1 MTAWLSEVLKRSV
14 STSVSCAAQSLSTQP
29 GVCGTGVTTLNPK
42 IDKGRRKHSKKFSEF
57 EKTLF
62 KQIVLN
68 YPVIEN
74 KQHDSGTENKKVA
87 AWISILN
94 EFNSSEKVTKRTLKQ
109 FQVLWKNIKI
119 NLKKTTAAT
128 RQERFKTGGG
138 LPVPPDT
145 EELGDL
151 LAGIIE
157 SLQPLEGIQDDDHL
171 DSSDDLIL
179 TQDLGGAENSQDAQM
194 NPAAAST
201 NMQQHPVSCSSI
213 SQHPA
218 VSNPGSRSRGKRM
231 TIHEKLAIEFHERK
245 LQYLKEE
252 HEVKMKILHLELS
265 MKERDMKQ
273 QQCQLSLE
281 QNLS

>member
-1 MTAWLSEVLKRSV
+1 M
-14 STSVSCAAQSLSTQP
+14 
-29 GVCGTGVTTLNPK
+29 
-42 IDKGRRKHSKKFSEF
+42 DKGRRKRSKNFSEF

-62 KQIVLN
+62 KQIVSN

-74 KQHDSGTENKKVA
+74 KQHDSGTENKKKK

-94 EFNSSEKVTKRTLKQ
+94 EFNSNEKVTKRTLQ
-109 FQVLWKNIKI
+109 QVQVLWKNIKI

-157 SLQPLEGIQDDDHL
+157 SQQPLEGIPDDDHL

-179 TQDLGGAENSQDAQM
+179 TQDLGGHREQSRCSNESSSSQHQHT
-194 NPAAAST
+194 AAS
-201 NMQQHPVSCSSI
+201 S
-213 SQHPA
+213 
-218 VSNPGSRSRGKRM
+218 
-231 TIHEKLAIEFHERK
+231 L
-245 LQYLKEE
+245 LQ
-252 HEVKMKILHLELS
+252 
-265 MKERDMKQ
+265 
-273 QQCQLSLE
+273 
-281 QNLS
+281 

>member
-1 MTAWLSEVLKRSV
+1 MSCNKNYVMTFIVEVE
-14 STSVSCAAQSLSTQP
+14 C
-29 GVCGTGVTTLNPK
+29 N
-42 IDKGRRKHSKKFSEF
+42 
-57 EKTLF
+57 
-62 KQIVLN
+62 
-68 YPVIEN
+68 
-74 KQHDSGTENKKVA
+74 
-87 AWISILN
+87 
-94 EFNSSEKVTKRTLKQ
+94 
-109 FQVLWKNIKI
+109 
-119 NLKKTTAAT
+119 AT
-128 RQERFKTGGG
+128 FFFPYK
-138 LPVPPDT
+138 
-145 EELGDL
+145 
-151 LAGIIE
+151 
-157 SLQPLEGIQDDDHL
+157 
-171 DSSDDLIL
+171 DDLIL
-179 TQDLGGAENSQDAQM
+179 TQDLGGAGNSQDAQM

>member
-1 MTAWLSEVLKRSV
+1 M
-14 STSVSCAAQSLSTQP
+14 
-29 GVCGTGVTTLNPK
+29 
-42 IDKGRRKHSKKFSEF
+42 DKGRRKRSKNFSEF

-62 KQIVLN
+62 KQIASN

-74 KQHDSGTENKKVA
+74 KQHDSGTENKKK

-94 EFNSSEKVTKRTLKQ
+94 EFNSNEKVTKRTLQ
-109 FQVLWKNIKI
+109 QVQVLWKNIKI

-128 RQERFKTGGG
+128 RQERFKTDGG

-151 LAGIIE
+151 LAGITE
-157 SLQPLEGIQDDDHL
+157 SQQPLEGIPDDDHL

-179 TQDLGGAENSQDAQM
+179 TQDLRGTGNSQDAQM

-252 HEVKMKILHLELS
+252 HEVKMKILHLDLS

>member
-1 MTAWLSEVLKRSV
+1 MDKGQRKRSK
-14 STSVSCAAQSLSTQP
+14 
-29 GVCGTGVTTLNPK
+29 N
-42 IDKGRRKHSKKFSEF
+42 FSEF

-62 KQIVLN
+62 KQILSN
-68 YPVIEN
+68 NPVIEN
-74 KQHDSGTENKKVA
+74 KQHDSGTENKKKK

-94 EFNSSEKVTKRTLKQ
+94 EFNSNEKVTKRTLQ
-109 FQVLWKNIKI
+109 QV
-119 NLKKTTAAT
+119 
-128 RQERFKTGGG
+128 QRFKTGGG

-157 SLQPLEGIQDDDHL
+157 SQQPLEGIPDDDHL
-171 DSSDDLIL
+171 DSS
-179 TQDLGGAENSQDAQM
+179 GNSQDAQM

-213 SQHPA
+213 SPDPA
-218 VSNPGSRSRGKRM
+218 VSNPGSRSRGKTM
-231 TIHEKLAIEFHERK
+231 TIHEKLSIEFHESR

-281 QNLS
+281 QNLN

>member
-1 MTAWLSEVLKRSV
+1 MDKDKRKRSK
-14 STSVSCAAQSLSTQP
+14 
-29 GVCGTGVTTLNPK
+29 N
-42 IDKGRRKHSKKFSEF
+42 FSEF

-62 KQIVLN
+62 KQIVSN

-74 KQHDSGTENKKVA
+74 KQHDSGTENKKKK

-94 EFNSSEKVTKRTLKQ
+94 EFNSNEKVTKRTLQ
-109 FQVLWKNIKI
+109 QVQVLWKNIKI

-157 SLQPLEGIQDDDHL
+157 SQQPLEGIPDDDHL
-171 DSSDDLIL
+171 DSS
-179 TQDLGGAENSQDAQM
+179 GNSQEAQM
-194 NPAAAST
+194 NPSAAST
-201 NMQQHPVSCSSI
+201 NMQQHPVSCGSI

-231 TIHEKLAIEFHERK
+231 TIHEKLAIEFHECK
-245 LQYLKEE
+245 LKYLKEE

-265 MKERDMKQ
+265 MKEREMKQ

-281 QNLS
+281 PNLS